1 MTIKFNN
8 VYIGD
13 SITVVGP
20 YEGSGPLSKYF
31 DKKYKDL
38 SFGCSTWEKAETKMI
53 KTSINMLLR
62 KIKNNYIDLLVSS
75 DLSNQLIASNFA
87 SINYNVPY
95 IGVYSACASS
105 IASILVASSLIE
117 SNSIKNSIITSSSH
131 NNSAEKQYRN
141 PVEYGGPKKCYST
154 FTTTGCGALYLTNKK
169 SDIKI
174 ESITIGK
181 TIDKGITDISNMG
194 AVMAPAAADTIYK
207 HLKDTKRDI
216 SYYDLILTGDLG
228 YVGRDILKKYMKRVY
243 RIDLI
248 NYNDCGCM
256 IFDNDSKYY
265 RGGSGVACLPL
276 VAYSYIFK
284 MLKEKKLNKVLLV
297 ATGALMN
304 TTSCN
309 EKLSI
314 PSIAHAISLEA
325 L

>member
-13 SITVVGP
+13 SVTVVGP

-31 DKKYKDL
+31 DKRYKDL

-53 KTSINMLLR
+53 KNSINILLR
-62 KIKNNYIDLLVSS
+62 RIKNNHIDLLVSS

-87 SINYNVPY
+87 SINYNIPY

-105 IASILVASSLIE
+105 ISSILVASSLIE
-117 SNSIKNSIITSSSH
+117 KNSIKNAIITSSSH

-141 PVEYGGPKKCYST
+141 PIEYGGPRKCYST
-154 FTTTGCGALYLTNKK
+154 FTTTGCGALYLTNKRT
-169 SDIKI
+169 DIKI
-174 ESITIGK
+174 DNITIGM
-181 TIDKGITDISNMG
+181 TIDKGITDVSNMG
-194 AVMAPAAADTIYK
+194 AVMAPAAAHTISK

-228 YVGRDILKKYMKRVY
+228 FVGRDILKKYMKKAY
-243 RIDLI
+243 GINLI

-256 IFDNDSKYY
+256 IFDRDKKFYQ
-265 RGGSGVACLPL
+265 GGSGVACLPL
-276 VAYSYIFK
+276 VAYSYVFK
-284 MLKEKKLNKVLLV
+284 MLKEKRINKVLLV

-309 EKLSI
+309 ESLSI

>member
-13 SITVVGP
+13 SVTVVGP

-31 DKKYKDL
+31 DKRYKDL

-53 KTSINMLLR
+53 KNSINILLR
-62 KIKNNYIDLLVSS
+62 KIKNNHIDLLVSS

-87 SINYNVPY
+87 SINYNIPY

-105 IASILVASSLIE
+105 ISSILVASSLIE
-117 SNSIKNSIITSSSH
+117 KNSIKNAIITSSSH

-141 PVEYGGPKKCYST
+141 PIEYGGPKKCYST
-154 FTTTGCGALYLTNKK
+154 FTTTGCGALYLTNKRT
-169 SDIKI
+169 DIKI
-174 ESITIGK
+174 DNITIGT
-181 TIDKGITDISNMG
+181 TIDKGITDVSNMG
-194 AVMAPAAADTIYK
+194 AVMAPAAADTISK

-228 YVGRDILKKYMKRVY
+228 FVGRDILKKYMKKVY
-243 RIDLI
+243 GINLI

-256 IFDNDSKYY
+256 IFDRDKKFYQ
-265 RGGSGVACLPL
+265 GGSGVACLPL
-276 VAYSYIFK
+276 VAYSYVFK
-284 MLKEKKLNKVLLV
+284 MLKEKRINKVLLV

-309 EKLSI
+309 ESLSI